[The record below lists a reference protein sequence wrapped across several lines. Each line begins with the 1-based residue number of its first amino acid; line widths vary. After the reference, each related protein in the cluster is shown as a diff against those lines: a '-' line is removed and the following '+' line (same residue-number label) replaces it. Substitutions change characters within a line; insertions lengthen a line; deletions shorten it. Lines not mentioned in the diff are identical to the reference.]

1 MADDAR
7 REKLAMHRRLENP
20 RIMGRPDTD
29 EALHQRD
36 SFLAE
41 RGGISSL
48 QAGDDSDPGGDRL
61 ILEEFKRL
69 NLVPNDA
76 DGNSAEHWGHT
87 EAGDE
92 DDGRAESHPHPYG
105 RLLTHQYDDANRR
118 YLRYHDRAIR
128 RLDEAIRGPPASTP
142 PPRGARVPIQRTITR
157 RRGGRGRGQRGEGL
171 DQVSRPPKRSDEEQK
186 GSGVSRKPPV
196 RMAQVFT
203 PGTEGVMF
211 TQRAMKQRQREK
223 AHYGASTEQQIL
235 AGTGVLPP
243 QPGYHSMSTGVLMK
257 DPE

>member
-1 MADDAR
+1 MAMVADDAR

-157 RRGGRGRGQRGEGL
+157 RRGQRGEGM
-171 DQVSRPPKRSDEEQK
+171 
-186 GSGVSRKPPV
+186 GAGVSRKPPV
-196 RMAQVFT
+196 RMAQIFA
-203 PGTEGVMF
+203 PGTEGAMF

-223 AHYGASTEQQIL
+223 AHRGASAEQQIL

-243 QPGYHSMSTGVLMK
+243 PPGYHYMSTGELMR